1 MEIRTLSWREILLL
15 YRDVR
20 MLRILLIGAMSGLPQ
35 VAILSMLTLWL
46 QESGFS
52 RTDIGLFGLVLVVYT
67 INVAWAPIVDAVR
80 IPVLADAL
88 GPRRAWI
95 VTMQS
100 VVAICLV
107 ILSTLDP
114 DGQIEWIAVW
124 ALVLAT
130 AGATQ
135 DIAIDALRI
144 EQFREDEP
152 RKVGGGSAMATSGWW
167 IGYGLGG
174 ALALWLVDSLQATGD
189 AHAWQHGYLLL
200 LAVAAVLVGLFLR
213 FVPESSQ
220 PQKPPSRAGW
230 ARDVVGMYV
239 HPIRSF
245 ALRYGG
251 RLALSLLL
259 AIFLFKLGEAF
270 LGRMSL
276 VFYTEIGFSKSDIA
290 LYSKGYG
297 TVSIAVFAI
306 LGSLI
311 NARYGLLR
319 GIIIGGAAMALTNL
333 LFALLAWYP
342 SEGLFIVAVIADQF
356 TTAISTVAFV
366 AFLSQLCDRNWT
378 ATQYAALASLGTL
391 SRTLL
396 AAGSGVL
403 VDGLGGDWP
412 LFFVI
417 TTLMVLPSLLLIVLN
432 RGHLTPFMEGRAP
445 DRIEPGGTKQ
455 ET

>member
-1 MEIRTLSWREILLL
+1 MEIQTLSWRESLGM
-15 YRDVR
+15 YRDIR
-20 MLRILLIGAMSGLPQ
+20 MVRILLIGMMSGLPQ
-35 VAILSMLTLWL
+35 VAILSMMTLWL

-52 RTDIGLFGLVLVVYT
+52 RTDIGLFGLVMVVYAV
-67 INVAWAPIVDAVR
+67 NVAWAPIVDAVR
-80 IPVLADAL
+80 LPGLTRWL
-88 GPRRAWI
+88 GHRRSWI
-95 VTMQS
+95 VAMQA
-100 VVAICLV
+100 VIAVCLV
-107 ILSTLDP
+107 ALSQLEP
-114 DGQIEWIAVW
+114 SGQLEWIAIW
-124 ALVLAT
+124 AVVLAA

-135 DIAIDALRI
+135 DVSIDALRI

-167 IGYGLGG
+167 MGYGFGG
-174 ALALWLVDSLQATGD
+174 GLALWLVELMQEAGD
-189 AHAWQHGYLLL
+189 GRAWQHGYLSLI
-200 LAVAAVLVGLFLR
+200 VVVGVLVGLFLWL
-213 FVPESSQ
+213 VPEPDRPRRETTQ
-220 PQKPPSRAGW
+220 TAGRGLHLLKMY
-230 ARDVVGMYV
+230 ARPIQSFVV
-239 HPIRSF
+239 
-245 ALRYGG
+245 RYGVQ
-251 RLALSLLL
+251 LAVFLLL
-259 AIFLFKLGEAF
+259 AIFLFKVGEAF

-297 TVSIAVFAI
+297 ALAITAFAV

-319 GIIIGGAAMALTNL
+319 GIILGGVAMALTNL

-342 SEGLFIVAVIADQF
+342 SSGLFVAAVIADQF

-396 AAGSGVL
+396 AAGSGIL
-403 VDGLGGDWP
+403 VDGLGGNWP

-417 TTLMVLPSLLLIVLN
+417 TTLMVIPSLFLIAMN
-432 RGHLTPFMEGRAP
+432 RRRLAPFMEGRSVGRMEA
-445 DRIEPGGTKQ
+445 D
-455 ET
+455 

>member
-1 MEIRTLSWREILLL
+1 MEIRTLSWRETLAM
-15 YRDVR
+15 YRDIR
-20 MLRILLIGAMSGLPQ
+20 MVRILLIGMLSGLPQ
-35 VAILSMLTLWL
+35 VAVLSMMTLWL

-52 RTDIGLFGLVLVVYT
+52 RTDIGLFGLVLVVYA

-80 IPVLADAL
+80 LPGLTRWL
-88 GPRRAWI
+88 GPRRSWI
-95 VTMQS
+95 VAMQTVI
-100 VVAICLV
+100 VVCLAA
-107 ILSTLDP
+107 LSRLEP
-114 DGQIEWIAVW
+114 GGQLEWIAIW
-124 ALVLAT
+124 AVVLAA

-135 DIAIDALRI
+135 DVAIDALRI

-167 IGYGLGG
+167 VGYGLGG
-174 ALALWLVDSLQATGD
+174 GLALWLVERMQD
-189 AHAWQHGYLLL
+189 AGIERAWQHGYLWLILL
-200 LAVAAVLVGLFLR
+200 VGVLVGLFLWL
-213 FVPESSQ
+213 VPE
-220 PQKPPSRAGW
+220 PDRPRREAARPAGW
-230 ARDVVGMYV
+230 GLYFLEMYV
-239 HPIRSF
+239 HPVRSF
-245 ALRYGG
+245 VARYGAQ
-251 RLALSLLL
+251 LAVFLLL
-259 AIFLFKLGEAF
+259 AIFLFKVGEAF

-297 TVSIAVFAI
+297 AVAIAIFAV

-319 GIIIGGAAMALTNL
+319 GIIIGGVAMALTNL

-342 SEGLFIVAVIADQF
+342 SSWLFVVAVIADQF

-403 VDGLGGDWP
+403 IDGLGGDWP

-417 TTLMVLPSLLLIVLN
+417 TTLMVVPSLLLIAMN
-432 RGHLTPFMEGRAP
+432 RHQLTPFMEGRSVGRM
-445 DRIEPGGTKQ
+445 DSG
-455 ET
+455 

>member
-1 MEIRTLSWREILLL
+1 MEIQTLSWRETLAL
-15 YRDVR
+15 YRDIR
-20 MLRILLIGAMSGLPQ
+20 MVWILLIGTLSGLPQ
-35 VAILSMLTLWL
+35 VAVLSMMTLWL

-52 RTDIGLFGLVLVVYT
+52 RTDIGLFGLVLVVYAV
-67 INVAWAPIVDAVR
+67 NVAWAPIVDAVR
-80 IPVLADAL
+80 LPVLARWL
-88 GPRRAWI
+88 GPRRSWI
-95 VTMQS
+95 VVMQT
-100 VVAICLV
+100 VIVICLAA
-107 ILSTLDP
+107 LSRLEP
-114 DGQIEWIAVW
+114 DGQLEWIAIW
-124 ALVLAT
+124 AVVLAA

-135 DIAIDALRI
+135 DVAIDALRI

-174 ALALWLVDSLQATGD
+174 GLALWLVEQLQEAGIER
-189 AHAWQHGYLLL
+189 AWQQGYLWLILL
-200 LAVAAVLVGLFLR
+200 VGVLVGLFLWL
-213 FVPESSQ
+213 VPEPDRPRQ
-220 PQKPPSRAGW
+220 AAKRTVGW
-230 ARDVVGMYV
+230 GLHLVKMYV
-239 HPIRSF
+239 YPVRSF
-245 ALRYGG
+245 VVRYGAQ
-251 RLALSLLL
+251 LAVFLLL
-259 AIFLFKLGEAF
+259 AIFLFKVGEAF

-297 TVSIAVFAI
+297 AVAIAVFAV

-319 GIIIGGAAMALTNL
+319 GIIIGGVAMALTNL

-342 SEGLFIVAVIADQF
+342 SSGLFVVAVIADQF

-396 AAGSGVL
+396 AAGSGIL
-403 VDGLGGDWP
+403 IDGLGGDWP

-417 TTLMVLPSLLLIVLN
+417 TTLMVIPSLLLIGMN
-432 RGHLTPFMEGRAP
+432 RRRLAPFMERRPVSKMG
-445 DRIEPGGTKQ
+445 EG
-455 ET
+455 

>member
-1 MEIRTLSWREILLL
+1 MEIHTLSWRETLAM
-15 YRDVR
+15 YRDIR
-20 MLRILLIGAMSGLPQ
+20 MVRILLIGTLSGLPQ
-35 VAILSMLTLWL
+35 VAVLSMMTLWL

-52 RTDIGLFGLVLVVYT
+52 RTDIGLFGLVLVVYAV
-67 INVAWAPIVDAVR
+67 NVAWAPIVDAVR
-80 IPVLADAL
+80 LPVLTRWL
-88 GPRRAWI
+88 GPRRSWI
-95 VTMQS
+95 VAMQTVI
-100 VVAICLV
+100 VVCLAA
-107 ILSTLDP
+107 LSRLEP
-114 DGQIEWIAVW
+114 DGQLEWIAVW
-124 ALVLAT
+124 AVVLAA

-135 DIAIDALRI
+135 DVAIDALRI

-174 ALALWLVDSLQATGD
+174 GIALWLVEQLQEAGIEQ
-189 AHAWQHGYLLL
+189 AWQQGYLWLILL
-200 LAVAAVLVGLFLR
+200 VGVLVGLFLWL
-213 FVPESSQ
+213 VPEPDRPRQAVKRTVSWGLHLV
-220 PQKPPSRAGW
+220 K
-230 ARDVVGMYV
+230 MYA
-239 HPIRSF
+239 HPVRSF
-245 ALRYGG
+245 VVRYGAQ
-251 RLALSLLL
+251 LAVFLLL
-259 AIFLFKLGEAF
+259 AIFLFKVGEAF

-297 TVSIAVFAI
+297 AVAIAVFAV

-319 GIIIGGAAMALTNL
+319 GIIIGGVAMALTNL

-342 SEGLFIVAVIADQF
+342 SSGLFVFAVIADQF

-396 AAGSGVL
+396 AAGSGIL
-403 VDGLGGDWP
+403 IDGLGGDWP

-417 TTLMVLPSLLLIVLN
+417 TTLMVVPSLLLIAMN
-432 RGHLTPFMEGRAP
+432 RRRLAPFMEGRP
-445 DRIEPGGTKQ
+445 VSKMGEG
-455 ET
+455 

>member
-1 MEIRTLSWREILLL
+1 MEIHTLSWRETLAL
-15 YRDVR
+15 YRDIR
-20 MLRILLIGAMSGLPQ
+20 MVRILLIGMLSGLPQ
-35 VAILSMLTLWL
+35 VAVLSMMTLWL

-52 RTDIGLFGLVLVVYT
+52 RTDIGLFGLVLVMYA
-67 INVAWAPIVDAVR
+67 INVVWAPLVDAVR
-80 IPVLADAL
+80 LPGLARRL
-88 GPRRAWI
+88 GPRRSWI
-95 VTMQS
+95 VAMQTVI
-100 VVAICLV
+100 VVCMAA
-107 ILSTLDP
+107 LSRLEP
-114 DGQIEWIAVW
+114 GGQLEWIAIW
-124 ALVLAT
+124 AVVLAA

-144 EQFREDEP
+144 EQFRQDEP

-167 IGYGLGG
+167 VGYGLGG
-174 ALALWLVDSLQATGD
+174 GLALWWVERLQEAGVEQ
-189 AHAWQHGYLLL
+189 AWQHGYLWMILL
-200 LAVAAVLVGLFLR
+200 VGLLVGLFLWL
-213 FVPESSQ
+213 VPE
-220 PQKPPSRAGW
+220 PDRPRREAGQVADW
-230 ARDVVGMYV
+230 GLYILQMYV

-245 ALRYGG
+245 LMRYGAQ
-251 RLALSLLL
+251 LAVFLLL
-259 AIFLFKLGEAF
+259 AIFLFKVGEAF

-276 VFYTEIGFSKSDIA
+276 VFYREIGFSKSDIA

-297 TVSIAVFAI
+297 AVAIAVFAV

-319 GIIIGGAAMALTNL
+319 GIIIGGVAMALTNL

-342 SEGLFIVAVIADQF
+342 SAWLFVVAVIADQF

-396 AAGSGVL
+396 AAGSGIL
-403 VDGLGGDWP
+403 IDRLGGDWP

-417 TTLMVLPSLLLIVLN
+417 TTLMVVPSLLLIAMN
-432 RGHLTPFMEGRAP
+432 RRRLTPFMEGRSVG
-445 DRIEPGGTKQ
+445 RMESG
-455 ET
+455 

>member
-52 RTDIGLFGLVLVVYT
+52 RTDIGLFGLVLVVYAV
-67 INVAWAPIVDAVR
+67 NVVWAPLVDAVR

-95 VTMQS
+95 VAMQS
-100 VVAICLV
+100 VIAVCLV
-107 ILSTLDP
+107 ILSTLEP
-114 DGQIEWIAVW
+114 VGQIEWIAIW

-144 EQFREDEP
+144 EQFRQDEP

-174 ALALWLVDSLQATGD
+174 ALALWLVDMLQAAGD
-189 AHAWQHGYLLL
+189 AHAWQRGYLILL
-200 LAVAAVLVGLFLR
+200 VVAATLMGLFLR
-213 FVPESSQ
+213 FVPESSP
-220 PQKPPSRAGW
+220 PQRPPRS
-230 ARDVVGMYV
+230 VGLVGQAVAMYV
-239 HPIRSF
+239 QPIGSF
-245 ALRYGG
+245 VLRYGA
-251 RLALSLLL
+251 RLALVLLL
-259 AIFLFKLGEAF
+259 AIFLFKVGEAF

-297 TVSIAVFAI
+297 AVSIAVFAV

-319 GIIIGGAAMALTNL
+319 GIIVGGAAMALTNL

-342 SEGLFIVAVIADQF
+342 SEGLFVVAVIADQF
-356 TTAISTVAFV
+356 TTAVSTVAFV

-396 AAGSGVL
+396 AAGSGIL

-417 TTLMVLPSLLLIVLN
+417 TTLMVLPSLLLIMLN
-432 RGHLTPFMEGRAP
+432 RRQLAPFMEGHASRM
-445 DRIEPGGTKQ
+445 EKGGTRQ

>member
-1 MEIRTLSWREILLL
+1 MEIHTLSWREALAM
-15 YRDVR
+15 YRDIR
-20 MLRILLIGAMSGLPQ
+20 MVRILLIGTLSGLPQ
-35 VAILSMLTLWL
+35 VAVLSMMTLWL

-52 RTDIGLFGLVLVVYT
+52 RTDIGLFGLVLVVYAV
-67 INVAWAPIVDAVR
+67 NVAWAPIVDAVR
-80 IPVLADAL
+80 LPVLARWL
-88 GPRRAWI
+88 GPRRSWI
-95 VTMQS
+95 VAMQT
-100 VVAICLV
+100 VIIVCLAA
-107 ILSTLDP
+107 LSRLEP
-114 DGQIEWIAVW
+114 DGQLEWIALW
-124 ALVLAT
+124 AVVLAA

-135 DIAIDALRI
+135 DVAIDALRI

-174 ALALWLVDSLQATGD
+174 GLALWLVEQLQEAGVER
-189 AHAWQHGYLLL
+189 AWQHGYLWLILL
-200 LAVAAVLVGLFLR
+200 VGVLVGLFLWL
-213 FVPESSQ
+213 VPEPDRPRQ
-220 PQKPPSRAGW
+220 AVKQTVGW
-230 ARDVVGMYV
+230 GLHLVKMYA
-239 HPIRSF
+239 HPVRSF
-245 ALRYGG
+245 VVRYGVQ
-251 RLALSLLL
+251 LAVFLLL
-259 AIFLFKLGEAF
+259 AIFLFKVGEAF

-297 TVSIAVFAI
+297 AVAIAVFAV

-319 GIIIGGAAMALTNL
+319 GIIIGGVAMALTNL

-342 SEGLFIVAVIADQF
+342 SSGLFVVAVIADQF

-396 AAGSGVL
+396 AAGSGIL
-403 VDGLGGDWP
+403 IDGLGGDWP

-417 TTLMVLPSLLLIVLN
+417 TTLMVIPSLLLIAMN
-432 RGHLTPFMEGRAP
+432 RRRLAPFMEGRP
-445 DRIEPGGTKQ
+445 VSRMGEG
-455 ET
+455 

>member
-1 MEIRTLSWREILLL
+1 MEIRTLSWRETLAL

-20 MLRILLIGAMSGLPQ
+20 MVRILLIGMLSGLPQ
-35 VAILSMLTLWL
+35 VAVLSMMTLWL

-52 RTDIGLFGLVLVVYT
+52 RTDIGLFGLVLVVYA
-67 INVAWAPIVDAVR
+67 INVAWAPFVDAVR
-80 IPVLADAL
+80 LPVLARRL
-88 GPRRAWI
+88 GPRRSWI
-95 VTMQS
+95 VAMQTVI
-100 VVAICLV
+100 VVCLAA
-107 ILSTLDP
+107 LSRLEP
-114 DGQIEWIAVW
+114 DGQLEWIAIW
-124 ALVLAT
+124 AVVLAA

-135 DIAIDALRI
+135 DVAIDALRI

-167 IGYGLGG
+167 VGYGLGG
-174 ALALWLVDSLQATGD
+174 GLALWLVERMQEAGVER
-189 AHAWQHGYLLL
+189 AWQHGYLWLILL
-200 LAVAAVLVGLFLR
+200 VGVLVALFLWL
-213 FVPESSQ
+213 VPE
-220 PQKPPSRAGW
+220 PDRPGREAGRTEDW
-230 ARDVVGMYV
+230 GLHLTKMYV
-239 HPIRSF
+239 HPVRSF
-245 ALRYGG
+245 VARYGAQ
-251 RLALSLLL
+251 LAVFLLL
-259 AIFLFKLGEAF
+259 AIFLFKVGEAF

-297 TVSIAVFAI
+297 AVAIAVFAV

-319 GIIIGGAAMALTNL
+319 GIILGGVAMALTNL

-342 SEGLFIVAVIADQF
+342 SPGLFVFAVIADQF
-356 TTAISTVAFV
+356 TTAVSTVAFV

-396 AAGSGVL
+396 AAGSGIL
-403 VDGLGGDWP
+403 IDGLGGDWP

-417 TTLMVLPSLLLIVLN
+417 TTLMVVPSLLLIAMN
-432 RGHLTPFMEGRAP
+432 RRRLAPFMEGRSVG
-445 DRIEPGGTKQ
+445 RMESG
-455 ET
+455 

>member
-1 MEIRTLSWREILLL
+1 MEIQTLSWRETLGM
-15 YRDVR
+15 YRDIR
-20 MLRILLIGAMSGLPQ
+20 MVRILLIGMMSGLPQ
-35 VAILSMLTLWL
+35 VAILSMMTLWL

-52 RTDIGLFGLVLVVYT
+52 RTDIGLFGLVLVVYAV
-67 INVAWAPIVDAVR
+67 NVAWAPIVDAVR
-80 IPVLADAL
+80 LPGLTRWL
-88 GPRRAWI
+88 GHRRSWI
-95 VTMQS
+95 VAMQA
-100 VVAICLV
+100 VIAVCLV
-107 ILSTLDP
+107 ALSQLEP
-114 DGQIEWIAVW
+114 SGQLEWIAIW
-124 ALVLAT
+124 AVVLAA

-135 DIAIDALRI
+135 DVSIDALRI

-167 IGYGLGG
+167 IGYGFGG
-174 ALALWLVDSLQATGD
+174 GLALWLVELMQEAGD
-189 AHAWQHGYLLL
+189 GRAWQHGYLSLI
-200 LAVAAVLVGLFLR
+200 VVVGVLVGLFLWL
-213 FVPESSQ
+213 VPE
-220 PQKPPSRAGW
+220 PDRPRRETTRTAGRGLHLLKMY
-230 ARDVVGMYV
+230 AR
-239 HPIRSF
+239 PIQSF
-245 ALRYGG
+245 VMRYGVQ
-251 RLALSLLL
+251 LAVFLLL
-259 AIFLFKLGEAF
+259 AIFLFKVGEAF

-297 TVSIAVFAI
+297 ALAITAFAV

-319 GIIIGGAAMALTNL
+319 GILLGGVAMALTNL

-342 SEGLFIVAVIADQF
+342 SSGLFVAAVIADQF

-396 AAGSGVL
+396 AAGSGIL
-403 VDGLGGDWP
+403 VDGLGGNWP

-417 TTLMVLPSLLLIVLN
+417 TTLMVIPSLFLIAMN
-432 RGHLTPFMEGRAP
+432 RRRLAPFMEGRSVGRMEA
-445 DRIEPGGTKQ
+445 D
-455 ET
+455 

>member
-1 MEIRTLSWREILLL
+1 MEIHTLSWREALAM
-15 YRDVR
+15 YRDIR
-20 MLRILLIGAMSGLPQ
+20 MVRILLIGMLSGLPQ
-35 VAILSMLTLWL
+35 VAVLSMMTLWL

-52 RTDIGLFGLVLVVYT
+52 RTDIGLFGLVLVVYAV
-67 INVAWAPIVDAVR
+67 NVAWAPIVDAVR
-80 IPVLADAL
+80 LPGLTRWL
-88 GPRRAWI
+88 GPRRSWI
-95 VTMQS
+95 VAMQTVI
-100 VVAICLV
+100 VVCLAA
-107 ILSTLDP
+107 LSRLEP
-114 DGQIEWIAVW
+114 AGQLEWIAIW
-124 ALVLAT
+124 AVVLAA

-135 DIAIDALRI
+135 DVAIDALRI

-174 ALALWLVDSLQATGD
+174 GLALWLVERMQEAGVER
-189 AHAWQHGYLLL
+189 AWQHGYLWLILL
-200 LAVAAVLVGLFLR
+200 VGVLVGLFLWL
-213 FVPESSQ
+213 VPEPDRPRREAPQ
-220 PQKPPSRAGW
+220 PADWGLYLLE
-230 ARDVVGMYV
+230 MYV
-239 HPIRSF
+239 HPVRNF
-245 ALRYGG
+245 VVRYGAQ
-251 RLALSLLL
+251 LAVFLLL
-259 AIFLFKLGEAF
+259 AIFLFKVGEAF

-297 TVSIAVFAI
+297 AIAIAIFAV

-319 GIIIGGAAMALTNL
+319 GIIIGGVAMALTNL

-342 SEGLFIVAVIADQF
+342 SSGLFVVAVIADQF

-396 AAGSGVL
+396 AAGSGIL
-403 VDGLGGDWP
+403 IDGLGGDWP

-417 TTLMVLPSLLLIVLN
+417 TTLMVIPSLLLIAMN
-432 RGHLTPFMEGRAP
+432 RRRLTPFMEGRSVGRM
-445 DRIEPGGTKQ
+445 DGS
-455 ET
+455 

>member
-1 MEIRTLSWREILLL
+1 MEIHTLSWRETLAM
-15 YRDVR
+15 YRDIR
-20 MLRILLIGAMSGLPQ
+20 MVRILLIGTLSGLPQ
-35 VAILSMLTLWL
+35 VAVLSMMTLWL

-52 RTDIGLFGLVLVVYT
+52 RTDIGLFGLVLVVYAV
-67 INVAWAPIVDAVR
+67 NVAWAPIVDAVR
-80 IPVLADAL
+80 LPVLARWL
-88 GPRRAWI
+88 GPRRSWI
-95 VTMQS
+95 VAMQTVI
-100 VVAICLV
+100 VVCLAA
-107 ILSTLDP
+107 LSRLEP
-114 DGQIEWIAVW
+114 DGQLEWIAVW
-124 ALVLAT
+124 AVVLAA

-135 DIAIDALRI
+135 DVAIDALRI

-174 ALALWLVDSLQATGD
+174 GLALWLVERLQEAGVEQ
-189 AHAWQHGYLLL
+189 AWQQGYLWLILL
-200 LAVAAVLVGLFLR
+200 VGVLVGLFLWL
-213 FVPESSQ
+213 VPEPDRPRQ
-220 PQKPPSRAGW
+220 AAERTVGW
-230 ARDVVGMYV
+230 GLHLVKMYV
-239 HPIRSF
+239 HPVRSF
-245 ALRYGG
+245 VVRYGAQ
-251 RLALSLLL
+251 LAVFLLL
-259 AIFLFKLGEAF
+259 AIFLFKVGEAF

-297 TVSIAVFAI
+297 AVAIAVFAV

-319 GIIIGGAAMALTNL
+319 GIIIGGVAMALTNL

-342 SEGLFIVAVIADQF
+342 SSGLFVVAVIADQF

-396 AAGSGVL
+396 AAGSGIL
-403 VDGLGGDWP
+403 IDGLGGDWP

-417 TTLMVLPSLLLIVLN
+417 TTLMVVPSLLLIAMN
-432 RGHLTPFMEGRAP
+432 RRRLAPFMEGRSVS
-445 DRIEPGGTKQ
+445 RMGEG
-455 ET
+455 

>member
-1 MEIRTLSWREILLL
+1 MEIHTLSWRETLAM
-15 YRDVR
+15 YRDIR
-20 MLRILLIGAMSGLPQ
+20 MLRILLIGMLSGLPQ
-35 VAILSMLTLWL
+35 VAVLSMMTLWL

-52 RTDIGLFGLVLVVYT
+52 RTDIGLFGLVLVVYAV
-67 INVAWAPIVDAVR
+67 NVAWAPIVDAVR
-80 IPVLADAL
+80 LPILTRWL
-88 GPRRAWI
+88 GPRRSWI
-95 VTMQS
+95 VAMQTVI
-100 VVAICLV
+100 VVSLAA
-107 ILSTLDP
+107 LSRLEP
-114 DGQIEWIAVW
+114 AGQIEWIAIW
-124 ALVLAT
+124 AVVLAA

-135 DIAIDALRI
+135 DVAIDALRI
-144 EQFREDEP
+144 EQFRTDEP

-174 ALALWLVDSLQATGD
+174 GLALWLVERLQEAGVEQ
-189 AHAWQHGYLLL
+189 AWQQGYLWLILL
-200 LAVAAVLVGLFLR
+200 VGVLVGLFLWL
-213 FVPESSQ
+213 VPE
-220 PQKPPSRAGW
+220 PDRPKREAVRTEGW
-230 ARDVVGMYV
+230 GLHMVKMYV
-239 HPIRSF
+239 YPIRSF
-245 ALRYGG
+245 VVRYGVQ
-251 RLALSLLL
+251 LAVFLLL
-259 AIFLFKLGEAF
+259 AIFLFKIGEAF

-297 TVSIAVFAI
+297 AVAIAVFAV

-319 GIIIGGAAMALTNL
+319 GIIIGGVAMALTNL

-342 SEGLFIVAVIADQF
+342 SSGLFVVAVIADQF

-396 AAGSGVL
+396 AAGSGIL

-417 TTLMVLPSLLLIVLN
+417 TTAMVVPSLLLIAMN
-432 RGHLTPFMEGRAP
+432 RHRLTPFMEGQSVVKMK
-445 DRIEPGGTKQ
+445 GG
-455 ET
+455 